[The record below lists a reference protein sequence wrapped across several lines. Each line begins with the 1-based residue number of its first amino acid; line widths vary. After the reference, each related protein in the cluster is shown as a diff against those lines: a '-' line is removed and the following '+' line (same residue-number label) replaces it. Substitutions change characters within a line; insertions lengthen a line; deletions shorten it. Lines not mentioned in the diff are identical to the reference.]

1 MCKGEAHG
9 DFDLRTMPAA
19 ELGIIGDN
27 LTNRQQINRS
37 TLSIVGYRLA
47 LETALSVCH
56 LKSKSDDQQIELS
69 VRTINR
75 YSRMIV

>member
-1 MCKGEAHG
+1 VEGIAL
-9 DFDLRTMPAA
+9 DVIA

-27 LTNRQQINRS
+27 LTNQQRINRA

-56 LKSKSDDQQIELS
+56 LKTKPDD
-69 VRTINR
+69 
-75 YSRMIV
+75 